1 MRPLCFRAVG
11 SLHPSQRAA
20 SHHDTASSTRCAWRC
35 LSTATENSQ
44 ENAAAD
50 CTPPPLEQAFAS
62 PLPGPVAAHSVS
74 LSPIGS
80 AILCSHLSQRQMRQ
94 RQRRWGA
101 LWRYRWESHSP
112 RAMPTP
118 LLVTSA
124 LISGSPRT
132 SICAPHADVPEDTGA
147 KTAPC
152 DAERGS
158 LVNTSSPSHSR
169 SLSMASAECEAKEGT
184 RPRAHTGSAGA
195 AAAAAADSVA
205 LSSTRNAA
213 AGASTVEDPL
223 LSFLDSHEEDA
234 ALLLAMWTSLHRSCV
249 FGSTL
254 SESLVLQV
262 RYFLHS
268 LLRHR
273 AIGAAVTFYYRLMG
287 IGVQLRQSDLLL
299 LFSSLTYENAAS
311 TEEAQL
317 RKAAETAAMESHR
330 KIWAQRRRQL
340 RLSAAR
346 TRTADAPGQSQREG
360 GGEGRDKVLA
370 VQTGVLSAGVK
381 KTGAPAFCEEGPTR
395 VNATA
400 TESVQETASHTRIV
414 RATHIAEGGSV
425 AVSSAPRWARGEVGD
440 EVHPPGSIARRTAF
454 HQQPEWVKR
463 WILYEASMGTLDDLD
478 EVEDAS
484 RPSTPSTSSS
494 TDALL
499 STSDAQADTAAQPE
513 QVMRG
518 MEVAAIVEHLHL
530 LTLGAMQRDHLSATE
545 ANIPPPSPRRPQRCT
560 SKLSRSW
567 SIERAYWKEAL
578 DLVRSAYSAAPRHR
592 ALSECGDTLFPRAA
606 EDLLLPT
613 EVVLA
618 LQSMLREVQSWE
630 GTLSLLRLSVPEA
643 KRRDA
648 EPPRAVGM
656 SSDCF
661 LRGAVLFMA
670 LAAPAQ
676 PWKTQA
682 KVEAWMHRVMLP
694 RLARDARAQ
703 TEATSTAT
711 AATAALH
718 ALWLSHLCSV
728 KASRPD
734 EFVALGE
741 EAAAYLTSPSV
752 QRAIHGDLTLMMEEI
767 CVSTERAVDALHQ
780 TAQRAVQHRRAS
792 EVLAKSIRTGAYRV
806 ENGKGKHEL
815 GRDPENDHMT
825 DPLSMTSVA
834 APPTV
839 MDGMRCSLLSD
850 YATKSPLSPSAL
862 LSSDSVDA
870 FALCCAAVKETVWLR
885 FTTAASTSP
894 AAVAVEVLQ
903 FLEQNVHGPSGLL
916 NVFQLLYGSSASR
929 MARNGKG
936 STLTPT
942 ENTPAAPE
950 CAYVSCVLAITLL
963 QLVQLLCSPPGQQQR
978 RYGCHMWSGAELV
991 LLAEHAAK
999 VLERIAAAQ
1008 VQQAPWRWAV
1018 EERLKELATVT
1029 ARTVRLVVRQLDIH
1043 HMNEK
1048 VMFGAVAD
1056 QDVELFALL
1065 ARVLNT
1071 SSELMVA
1078 SCASDAS
1085 RVSSYSPVW
1094 RILTST
1100 CSPRILQGVH
1110 LCFRSSSALGKRV
1123 RYRLCRRD
1131 ADNLEHWIQPPR
1143 SRQRTSACLRGAGG
1157 AALLSSKRSVK
1168 AIDAGGAAAVG
1179 RYTGRDFPLMLSLR
1193 DSVYKIMSRER
1204 TSAGVGRALQRLA
1217 AATANWKASLLL
1229 CELVTKD
1236 VSLARGTCTVDF
1248 FATALDRMAQ
1258 DVARSSAAAQAEA
1271 RTPRSQGNDVVP
1283 SRKRC
1288 GTLAAPRA
1296 SGPPN
1301 LWLSAIDVFW
1311 SAVDHVGQ
1319 AEAAA
1324 AQDSDSSALANSAR
1338 TPASNPVSV
1347 EAQERAVLA
1356 RLLLP
1361 LLRFSRAVNQR
1372 EVGRQW
1378 RRTWAAMYA
1387 TQEKK
1392 NPQWRQQNIEALS
1405 VLGDAAALTHCVADY
1420 HICGSE
1426 ALLCSVAV
1434 RHGDWHAALVTVFQT
1449 YGAVEERHATG
1460 TPYSLVVARTILTLL
1475 AKSPMNLSNT
1485 AMRLRTV
1492 QRETW
1497 DEECSLAVVRLL
1509 LRGRR
1514 WRLAIAHVDEAL
1526 GLPDMQRVRALVL
1539 VDPAGCLRQG
1549 ASPSAPTAATLVRYA
1564 QLLTAVL
1571 RATAIGGDSER
1582 APAYYDAF
1590 KALVRYVF
1598 GEVVDIDTL
1607 HTAEDTW
1614 QRGDDALDAAL
1625 DMTHFTEREE
1635 KHASGSEDQVHEAVR
1650 ELAPRARILFFRA
1663 MTKKMLA
1670 SHAGK
1675 G

>member
-1 MRPLCFRAVG
+1 MRSLRFRAVA
-11 SLHPSQRAA
+11 SLHPSQRASA
-20 SHHDTASSTRCAWRC
+20 HHDTASSTHCAWRC

-44 ENAAAD
+44 ENAAKG

-62 PLPGPVAAHSVS
+62 PLPGPVAAHSV
-74 LSPIGS
+74 LRSPVDS
-80 AILCSHLSQRQMRQ
+80 AILCSRLSQRQMRQ
-94 RQRRWGA
+94 RQRKWGA

-112 RAMPTP
+112 RAVPTP

-124 LISGSPRT
+124 SISGSPRT
-132 SICAPHADVPEDTGA
+132 SVCALRTDVSEDTDA
-147 KTAPC
+147 KTVSS
-152 DAERGS
+152 DAERGA
-158 LVNTSSPSHSR
+158 LVSTSSPSHSR
-169 SLSMASAECEAKEGT
+169 SLSMPPAECEAKEGT
-184 RPRAHTGSAGA
+184 RPSAHRGTAGA
-195 AAAAAADSVA
+195 ATVDSVA

-213 AGASTVEDPL
+213 AGASSVEDPL

-249 FGSTL
+249 FGSAL
-254 SESLVLQV
+254 SESLALQV

-273 AIGAAVTFYYRLMG
+273 AIAAAVNFYYRLMG
-287 IGVQLRQSDLLL
+287 IGVQLRDSDLLL
-299 LFSSLTYENAAS
+299 LFSSLTYESAAS

-317 RKAAETAAMESHR
+317 RKAAETAAMENDR
-330 KIWAQRRRQL
+330 KMWTQRRRQF
-340 RLSAAR
+340 RESAAR
-346 TRTADAPGQSQREG
+346 TRTGDAPGQNLRTR
-360 GGEGRDKVLA
+360 GGEGRDKVCAGQMGVMNA
-370 VQTGVLSAGVK
+370 VAER
-381 KTGAPAFCEEGPTR
+381 TGAPAFCEEGPTR

-400 TESVQETASHTRIV
+400 TESVQDTASHTRIA

-425 AVSSAPRWARGEVGD
+425 AVSSASRWDRGEACD
-440 EVHPPGSIARRTAF
+440 DVHPPRSIARRVAF

-484 RPSTPSTSSS
+484 PPSTPSTSSS
-494 TDALL
+494 ADALF
-499 STSDAQADTAAQPE
+499 SASDVQADTAAQSE
-513 QVMRG
+513 QAMRG
-518 MEVAAIVEHLHL
+518 MEVATIVEHLHL

-545 ANIPPPSPRRPQRCT
+545 ASIPQPSPRRPQRCT
-560 SKLSRSW
+560 SKLSRSR
-567 SIERAYWKEAL
+567 SAEQAYWTEAL
-578 DLVRSAYSAAPRHR
+578 DLVRSAYAAAPRHM
-592 ALSECGDTLFPRAA
+592 ALSECDGTSSPRPA
-606 EDLLLPT
+606 EGLLLPT
-613 EVVLA
+613 GVVFA

-630 GTLSLLRLSVPEA
+630 GTLSLLRLSAPEA
-643 KRRDA
+643 KHRDA
-648 EPPRAVGM
+648 APPRALAM
-656 SSDCF
+656 SPDCF

-694 RLARDARAQ
+694 RLARDARAPTQ
-703 TEATSTAT
+703 AASTVT

-734 EFVALGE
+734 EFVALSD

-752 QRAIHGDLTLMMEEI
+752 QRAIHGDLALMMEEV
-767 CVSTERAVDALHQ
+767 CVNAERAVDALHQ
-780 TAQRAVQHRRAS
+780 TVQRAVQHCRAS
-792 EVLAKSIRTGAYRV
+792 EVLAKSIRSGAYRV

-815 GRDPENDHMT
+815 SRDPESDHMT

-834 APPTV
+834 APATV
-839 MDGMRCSLLSD
+839 VDEMRCSLFSE

-862 LSSDSVDA
+862 PSSDLADT

-903 FLEQNVHGPSGLL
+903 FVEQSVHGPTGLL
-916 NVFQLLYGSSASR
+916 NTFQLLYGSPASR

-936 STLTPT
+936 ATLTPT
-942 ENTPAAPE
+942 VNTPAAPE

-963 QLVQLLCSPPGQQQR
+963 QLVQLLCAPPGQQQR
-978 RYGCHMWSGAELV
+978 RFGCQVWSGAELV
-991 LLAEHAAK
+991 LLVELAAK
-999 VLERIAAAQ
+999 VLEGIAAAQ

-1018 EERLKELATVT
+1018 EKRLKELATVT
-1029 ARTVRLVVRQLDIH
+1029 ARTVRLVVRHLDIH
-1043 HMNEK
+1043 RMNEK

-1065 ARVLNT
+1065 ARMLNT

-1078 SCASDAS
+1078 SRGSDAS
-1085 RVSSYSPVW
+1085 RASSHSPVW
-1094 RILTST
+1094 RILTAT
-1100 CSPRILQGVH
+1100 CSPRVLQGVH

-1131 ADNLEHWIQPPR
+1131 ADSLDHWIPPPR
-1143 SRQRTSACLRGAGG
+1143 SHQRTSARLRGARG
-1157 AALLSSKRSVK
+1157 ATLSSSKGSMK
-1168 AIDAGGAAAVG
+1168 AIAASGASAGG
-1179 RYTGRDFPLMLSLR
+1179 RDTGRDFPLMLSLR
-1193 DSVYKIMSRER
+1193 ESVYKIMSRER
-1204 TSAGVGRALQRLA
+1204 TSAGVGQALQRLA
-1217 AATANWKASLLL
+1217 ASTANWKASLLL

-1248 FATALDRMAQ
+1248 FATTLDRMAQ
-1258 DVARSSAAAQAEA
+1258 DVARSSAAARAEA
-1271 RTPRSQGNDVVP
+1271 RASRLQGGGLVP
-1283 SRKRC
+1283 SRKSCR
-1288 GTLAAPRA
+1288 TLAAPRA
-1296 SGPPN
+1296 LGPPN

-1311 SAVDHVGQ
+1311 SAVDHVGRV
-1319 AEAAA
+1319 EAAA
-1324 AQDSDSSALANSAR
+1324 EQHSDSSALATSAR
-1338 TPASNPVSV
+1338 TPPSKPVSV
-1347 EAQERAVLA
+1347 DAQERAVLA

-1361 LLRFSRAVNQR
+1361 LLRFSRAVQKL

-1387 TQEKK
+1387 MQEKK
-1392 NPQWRQQNIEALS
+1392 DPQWRRLNIEALS

-1434 RHGDWHAALVTVFQT
+1434 RHGDWHAALQTVLQT
-1449 YGAVEERHATG
+1449 SGAVEERHATV
-1460 TPYSLVVARTILTLL
+1460 TTYSLVVARTILTLL
-1475 AKSPMNLSNT
+1475 TKSPMNLSNT

-1514 WRLAIAHVDEAL
+1514 WRLAITHVDEAL

-1539 VDPAGCLRQG
+1539 VNPAGRLGQG
-1549 ASPSAPTAATLVRYA
+1549 ASSTAPTAATLVRYA
-1564 QLLTAVL
+1564 QLLTAAL
-1571 RATAIGGDSER
+1571 QATAIGGDSER
-1582 APAYYDAF
+1582 APVYYDAF

-1598 GEVVDIDTL
+1598 GEVVDMDTL
-1607 HTAEDTW
+1607 HTAEDTS
-1614 QRGDDALDAAL
+1614 QSGNDALDAAL
-1625 DMTHFTEREE
+1625 DMTHFTERDE

-1663 MTKKMLA
+1663 MTKKMLGT
-1670 SHAGK
+1670 HAGR